1 MKKLMMMIALVGVVS
16 FATAQDGKE
25 ATKKETAK
33 SCCSKDAKS
42 TSSVDKKACCQKP
55 AAGEKKA
62 CCKDG
67 DKAKASAT
75 KTK

>member
-1 MKKLMMMIALVGVVS
+1 MKKLMMMIALAGVVS
-16 FATAQDGKE
+16 FATAQDGKD
-25 ATKKETAK
+25 AKKETAK

-42 TSSVDKKACCQKP
+42 ASSSDKKSCCQKP

-67 DKAKASAT
+67 DKAKAATT